1 MEQDLGID
9 LLGDVVSMARLIAKD
24 YTHSSYS
31 PAHLLKAVLHKD
43 HGLVPFL
50 DSMQKDVGFMREW
63 ADMRIE
69 GYPKGGG
76 PVGTPKP
83 DPQVDAVLR
92 EADFVK
98 LKYGRSEM
106 DAYCLLTALCTP
118 GVGFSF
124 EQLKS
129 FPITRQ
135 EVMEHVDAPMISATE
150 GIPGRNGASGAG
162 SSAPGGAKAIGAY
175 CIDKTEMAAAGRIDP
190 IVGRDRE
197 VRMVTEILGRRSKPN
212 VIILGDPGVGKTALV
227 EGFALDI
234 QAGKVPSHLKG
245 AKLFELDLGALVA
258 GASYKGEVED
268 RIKNVLAGIKA
279 FDKAILFID
288 EIHALMDENR
298 GLSGCA
304 NLLKPELAR
313 GELTVI
319 GATTNDEY
327 REFLEGEEAF
337 MRRFEVVRVEEP
349 DDAVC
354 KRMLQVVVPF
364 YEAHHGLK
372 VDDAGLDE
380 SIRLSRRYLKE
391 RRLPDAAIDLIDR
404 TLASIRMM
412 NETSAGDVVTLRT
425 RLGDLDALDGKEG
438 MAELRHLHA
447 EITGILSPIML
458 SRLNDETDVDKI
470 LETGAVRTYIAE
482 DKEGQL
488 AYAKVKKE
496 TVEKDDIAAIVSHKT
511 GIPIGK
517 VQAQEKERLL
527 NIEATLKKRV
537 IGQDHAIKILAD
549 SILESRSGLNKAG
562 LPTGS
567 FFFLG
572 PTGTGKTE
580 LAKALAELLFADEN
594 SLIRFDMSEFKEEHS
609 AALLYGAP
617 PGYVGYKEGGL
628 LVNKIRQKPYS
639 VVLFD
644 EIEKAHPS
652 VFDLFL
658 QILDEGKLH
667 DRLGREGD
675 FSNAVILFTSN
686 IGSQHIVEE
695 FAKGKIPTSP
705 DLLEIMSRHFRPE
718 FLARLT
724 EILPF
729 RPINEETVELI
740 FNIQMKQLESA
751 LEAQEMSLVL
761 TPETRK
767 ALAMEGFTPLYG
779 ARPLRGVIRNRLRRP
794 ISRMIIGQEVS
805 KGQTIFGEM
814 KDGVLEFN
822 VKETT
827 KP

>member
-1 MEQDLGID
+1 MNSVITSSATEEA
-9 LLGDVVSMARLIAKD
+9 MAMAKLAARD
-24 YTHSSYS
+24 HGSGSVG
-31 PAHLLKAVLHKD
+31 ACHLLKAVLAKE
-43 HGLVPFL
+43 HGLVAFL
-50 DSMQKDVGFMREW
+50 DGMQKDVGYMREW

-69 GYPKGGG
+69 AYPKASA
-76 PVGTPKP
+76 PVP
-83 DPQVDAVLR
+83 DPDNDQQLHAVLR
-92 EADFVK
+92 EADYVRIKF
-98 LKYGRSEM
+98 GRSEV
-106 DAYCLLTALCTP
+106 DALCLLTALCTS
-118 GVGFSF
+118 GVGFSY

-129 FPITRQ
+129 FPLSRQ
-135 EVMEHVDAPMISATE
+135 EIMDHVDAPKLGAE
-150 GIPGRNGASGAG
+150 GHGEGLPSGVVTDG
-162 SSAPGGAKAIGAY
+162 GMVPGGAKAMAAY
-175 CIDKTEMAAAGRIDP
+175 CIDKVALAKAGKIDP
-190 IVGRDRE
+190 IIGRDKE
-197 VRMVTEILGRRSKPN
+197 VRMITEILGRRSKPN

-227 EGFALDI
+227 EGFALDLNE
-234 QAGKVPSHLKG
+234 GKVPPHLK
-245 AKLFELDLGALVA
+245 AAHLYELDLGALVA

-268 RIKNVLAGIKA
+268 RIKNVIAGIKS
-279 FDKAILFID
+279 FEKAILFID
-288 EIHALMDENR
+288 EIHALFDENR
-298 GLSGCA
+298 GLAGCA

-349 DDAVC
+349 SDAVC
-354 KRMLQVVVPF
+354 KQMLKTVVPL
-364 YEAHHGLK
+364 YESHHGIQ
-372 VDDAGLDE
+372 VHDDGLEE

-412 NETSAGDVVTLRT
+412 NETSANQVGQLRD
-425 RLGDLDALDGKEG
+425 RLSGLAETGEAMELE
-438 MAELRHLHA
+438 ELRHLHA
-447 EITGILSPIML
+447 EMTGTLSPVFL
-458 SRLNDETDVDKI
+458 ALANDEMDVSKVEAPQVIREHLDGLLGKLADLAGNTRTSVDKH
-470 LETGAVRTYIAE
+470 
-482 DKEGQL
+482 
-488 AYAKVKKE
+488 
-496 TVEKDDIAAIVSHKT
+496 DIAAIVAHKT

-517 VQAQEKERLL
+517 VQAGEKERLL
-527 NIEATLKKRV
+527 GIEDTLKKRV

-562 LPTGS
+562 LPIGS

-628 LVNKIRQKPYS
+628 LVNKIRQQPYA

-686 IGSQHIVEE
+686 IGSQHIIKE
-695 FAKGKIPTSP
+695 FANGRIPTSNE
-705 DLLEIMSRHFRPE
+705 LLEVMSHHFRPE

-729 RPINEETVELI
+729 RPISEETVELI

-751 LEAQEMSLVL
+751 LRQQGIHLELNK
-761 TPETRK
+761 ETRK
-767 ALAMEGFTPLYG
+767 LLALEGFTPQYG

-794 ISRMIIGQEVS
+794 ISRMIIGQLVGQ
-805 KGQTIFGEM
+805 GQTIHGTMQEG
-814 KDGVLEFN
+814 DLQLN
-822 VKETT
+822 VE
-827 KP
+827 